1 MIKGL
6 VEVYDVTRFVDT
18 VRDEFPDLK
27 YDCILGKKR
36 KVLAWENKIRL
47 YSRNIWKE
55 TWIAT
60 RDASK

>member
-27 YDCILGKKR
+27 YDCILGKR
-36 KVLAWENKIRL
+36 ERF
-47 YSRNIWKE
+47 
-55 TWIAT
+55 
-60 RDASK
+60 

>member
-18 VRDEFPDLK
+18 VRDEFTGLK

-36 KVLAWENKIRL
+36 KVLA
-47 YSRNIWKE
+47 
-55 TWIAT
+55 
-60 RDASK
+60 